1 VLGSNGVIHRSTMRS
16 ELEMDQAVR
25 GLMIIANGNSY
36 EFQKNVL
43 KIFQD
48 INPLIVSFNGE
59 NYVLSSI
66 SHLL

>member
-1 VLGSNGVIHRSTMRS
+1 MLGSNGVIHRSTMRS

>member
-1 VLGSNGVIHRSTMRS
+1 MRS